1 MELEKVHLLRI
12 LQMPGGTSEI
22 LLRGEKNG
30 TETRLYYTEGLI
42 FVERIVQ
49 GVRHTRLVPMNN
61 VQCMEEY
68 NARITHQESKA
79 GSSQRLTVDKGK
91 ASASRRSSKAETCA

>member
-30 TETRLYYTEGLI
+30 THTELFYTEGL
-42 FVERIVQ
+42 VCVKRNVQ
-49 GVRHTRLVPMNN
+49 GVKHTRLVPLNN
-61 VQCMEEY
+61 VQSMEEY
-68 NARITHQESKA
+68 GGVKTQTAETRGSKRSTVES
-79 GSSQRLTVDKGK
+79 GK
-91 ASASRRSSKAETCA
+91 ASSGRGSNKAKKG

>member
-30 TETRLYYTEGLI
+30 TDTRMFYTEGLI
-42 FVERIVQ
+42 CVERKVQ
-49 GVRHTRLVPMNN
+49 GVKHTRLVPLNN
-61 VQCMEEY
+61 VQSMEEY
-68 NARITHQESKA
+68 GGKPNKKAAQGGSKRSPVEQ
-79 GSSQRLTVDKGK
+79 GEK
-91 ASASRRSSKAETCA
+91 ASGGRGRPKKAS

>member
-30 TETRLYYTEGLI
+30 THTQLFYTEGLI
-42 FVERIVQ
+42 CVKREVQ
-49 GVRHTRLVPMNN
+49 GVNHTRLVPLSN
-61 VQCMEEY
+61 VQSMEEY
-68 NARITHQESKA
+68 GGKSTKKAAQGGSKR
-79 GSSQRLTVDKGK
+79 SELEQGK
-91 ASASRRSSKAETCA
+91 ASSGRGSNKAKAG

>member
-30 TETRLYYTEGLI
+30 THTELFYTEGL
-42 FVERIVQ
+42 VCVKRKVQ
-49 GVRHTRLVPMNN
+49 GVNHTRLVPLNN
-61 VQCMEEY
+61 IQSMEEY
-68 NARITHQESKA
+68 GGQQAQKGTQ
-79 GSSQRLTVDKGK
+79 GSSKRSAVESGK
-91 ASASRRSSKAETCA
+91 ASSGRGSNKAKKG

>member
-30 TETRLYYTEGLI
+30 TTSFIHKSDSG
-42 FVERIVQ
+42 RIVITGKSGIDGRREAATHGH
-49 GVRHTRLVPMNN
+49 GVGSGPKP
-61 VQCMEEY
+61 EK
-68 NARITHQESKA
+68 AAGITADSF
-79 GSSQRLTVDKGK
+79 G
-91 ASASRRSSKAETCA
+91 

>member
-30 TETRLYYTEGLI
+30 THTQLFYTEGLI
-42 FVERIVQ
+42 CVKRNVL
-49 GVRHTRLVPMNN
+49 GVKHTRLVPMNN
-61 VQCMEEY
+61 VQSMEEY
-68 NARITHQESKA
+68 GGKSTKKAEAGGSKQ
-79 GSSQRLTVDKGK
+79 STVDAGK
-91 ASASRRSSKAETCA
+91 ASVSRRSNKAKAS

>member
-30 TETRLYYTEGLI
+30 TDTRLFYTEGL
-42 FVERIVQ
+42 VCVKRKVQ
-49 GVRHTRLVPMNN
+49 GVSHTRLVPLNN
-61 VQCMEEY
+61 VQSMEY
-68 NARITHQESKA
+68 GGKSDKKA
-79 GSSQRLTVDKGK
+79 AQGSSKRSELEQGK
-91 ASASRRSSKAETCA
+91 ASSGRGSNKAKAGT

>member
-1 MELEKVHLLRI
+1 MELERVQLLRI

-30 TETRLYYTEGLI
+30 THTKLYYTEGLV

-68 NARITHQESKA
+68 HGGISAQESKA
-79 GSSQRLTVDKGK
+79 GSSKRSAVDKGK

>member
-30 TETRLYYTEGLI
+30 THTQLFYTEGLI
-42 FVERIVQ
+42 CVKRNVQ
-49 GVRHTRLVPMNN
+49 GISHTRLVPLNN
-61 VQCMEEY
+61 VQSMEEY
-68 NARITHQESKA
+68 GGVKTQKSQAGGSKQ
-79 GSSQRLTVDKGK
+79 STVDAGK
-91 ASASRRSSKAETCA
+91 ASSGRGSNKAKAG

>member
-30 TETRLYYTEGLI
+30 TDTRLYYTEGL
-42 FVERIVQ
+42 VCVKRNVQ
-49 GVRHTRLVPMNN
+49 GVDHMRLVPLNN
-61 VQCMEEY
+61 VQSMEEY
-68 NARITHQESKA
+68 GGQQAEKGTQ
-79 GSSQRLTVDKGK
+79 GSSKRSAVESGK
-91 ASASRRSSKAETCA
+91 KAAGRGSSKKKKG

>member
-30 TETRLYYTEGLI
+30 THTQLFYTEGLI
-42 FVERIVQ
+42 FVDRQVQ
-49 GVRHTRLVPMNN
+49 GVRHTRLVPLNN
-61 VQCMEEY
+61 VQSMEEY
-68 NARITHQESKA
+68 GGKSTKKA
-79 GSSQRLTVDKGK
+79 TQGGSQRSPVEQGK
-91 ASASRRSSKAETCA
+91 ASAGRGSNKAKAS